1 MENQLMLD
9 IITDEIKTFFIQRTV
24 MHIKRVQK
32 YLKKIEELGLGEI
45 DNSLLALEQ
54 FHDGSKFIFP
64 EVEPYIHLTWKYKTA
79 KEANPYIPDADVQ
92 KRIDEATWHHI
103 TNNLHHPEYW
113 DENADPSMLNS
124 KDRDKPSGVMV
135 DATSMPLTYVASMMA
150 DWLSMSEEYKNEVT
164 DWIQK
169 NVNIRWKFT
178 PEQVALIEKIAQ
190 LVPVER

>member
-1 MENQLMLD
+1 MLD
-9 IITDEIKTFFIQRTV
+9 IITDEIKSFFIQRTI

-32 YLKKIEELGLGEI
+32 YLKKIQALGLEEV
-45 DNSLLALEQ
+45 DNSLLSVEQ
-54 FHDGSKFIFP
+54 FHDGSKFLSP

-79 KEANPYIPDADVQ
+79 NDVNPYIPDEKVQ

-113 DENADPSMLNS
+113 DSDADPAMLNS

-135 DATSMPLTYVASMMA
+135 DATSMPLTYIASMMA
-150 DWLSMSEEYKNEVT
+150 DWLAMSEEKKTDVN
-164 DWIQK
+164 DWIKK
-169 NVNIRWKFT
+169 NVNIRWRFT

-190 LVPVER
+190 LVQVEK